1 VDVVVTTSTNGGNSW
16 SSPRLLT
23 AQQMNTAWLPT
34 TTSGRMVGDY
44 IAAAWSLGRAVAVYS
59 LASPPA
65 GGEFRQAIAA
75 ARIP

>member
-1 VDVVVTTSTNGGNSW
+1 
-16 SSPRLLT
+16 
-23 AQQMNTAWLPT
+23 MNTAWLPT

-75 ARIP
+75 ARLP